1 MRTWQYGIQ
10 LVEYMKKTS
19 LFIVFATSSFLF
31 GDISKYVTSA
41 DINSIAFEYTE
52 NYAKLV
58 NMPISEKQKI
68 ISLIQE
74 IDQLGLERIFIQNMA
89 KNNFAGTE
97 RLKQANMLNILQN
110 FNPELANYFDIVSPL
125 AKTKLA
131 CSEED
136 MGEEARKIRKA
147 EQAWLIRNLEKE
159 FNRGLEDLYLMKK
172 EMDET
177 KFLSFVS
184 NISQFPSPFNEPS
197 FWNLEN
203 IEKYWEEIARDFM
216 AVSSLVK
223 PNQFLDISILEKPLS
238 TYFFQ
243 NAELELIKISG
254 PSNQPLTTDRQEKFS
269 FSKIL
274 PYYYEDSELET
285 MRRQNTRLLENV
297 LGTYS
302 NYFEISDQ
310 IPLFN
315 LEQEKEQTN
324 LSTGR
329 ESPDEFPVA
338 DCKKNF
344 EYELRLQRDV
354 ELLKIRA
361 KIFNEIK
368 KYYREFDSDFMALQR
383 QLPPLL
389 TRILNSIESHIRS
402 NNNHLYGYSD
412 YQVLLSNTKR
422 LRDNIT
428 DSKRSFDEII
438 TVLQFFEKLA
448 ASKHQV
454 KISNKN
460 IIVNGE
466 IISADIL
473 HIGDLSYFRSS
484 NNQLYGYFNNGQ
496 WNILDQ
502 YESSVE
508 KAFQTFENNKA
519 PNFESIII
527 PVPKAY
533 VSAAKVRFTEFGHM
547 INDQFKNKVIEDQ
560 KKKVND
566 QFKYKVIDD
575 QRRSYCG
582 DLYKV
587 AINYFDQNSISMRA
601 QRSNEVILGLY
612 ENAQRDNDIDRMSK
626 IAELAAKGYDFSGF
640 DITSYQ
646 ATKSASTSAINR
658 LANVAWSNNYLDR
671 HGGMLGHN
679 FAYTIESIC
688 NHGEDF
694 RRSLN

>member
-1 MRTWQYGIQ
+1 
-10 LVEYMKKTS
+10 MKKTS

-31 GDISKYVTSA
+31 GDISKYVTST
-41 DINSIAFEYTE
+41 DINSIAFENSE
-52 NYAKLV
+52 NYAKL
-58 NMPISEKQKI
+58 ISLPTTEKQKI
-68 ISLIQE
+68 VSLIQE
-74 IDQLGLERIFIQNMA
+74 IDQLGLEKIFIQNMA

-125 AKTKLA
+125 TKTKLA

-285 MRRQNTRLLENV
+285 MKRQNTRLLENI

-368 KYYREFDSDFMALQR
+368 KYYREFDLDFMALQR
-383 QLPPLL
+383 NLPPL
-389 TRILNSIESHIRS
+389 TGRILNSIEDRIRS

-422 LRDNIT
+422 LRDDIT
-428 DSKRSFDEII
+428 DSKNSFDLIV
-438 TVLQFFEKLA
+438 TVLQFLEKLS

-473 HIGDLSYFRSS
+473 HMGDLSYFKSS

-502 YESSVE
+502 YETYVE
-508 KAFQTFENNKA
+508 KAFEAFENNKA
-519 PNFESIII
+519 PNIESIII
-527 PVPKAY
+527 PAPLEY
-533 VSAAKVRFTEFGHM
+533 VSAAKEYFESYDYVEEKHGNH
-547 INDQFKNKVIEDQ
+547 
-560 KKKVND
+560 VND
-566 QFKYKVIDD
+566 QFESKVILD
-575 QRRSYCG
+575 QKYSYCG
-582 DLYKV
+582 SLYRV
-587 AINYFDQNSISMRA
+587 AMNSYNQNSIYGR
-601 QRSNEVILGLY
+601 QQKSNEVVTEMY
-612 ENAQRDNDIDRMSK
+612 QSAENRKSFDQMSK
-626 IAELAAKGYDFSGF
+626 IADLAAKGYDFSEL
-640 DITSYQ
+640 DSMSSLAITSN
-646 ATKSASTSAINR
+646 SLSAINR
-658 LANVAWSNNYLDR
+658 LANVAWSNSYMNR
-671 HGGMLGHN
+671 HGVMSEHN
-679 FAYTIESIC
+679 FAATIQDIC
-688 NHGEDF
+688 YYGEDF
-694 RRSLN
+694 R

>member
-1 MRTWQYGIQ
+1 
-10 LVEYMKKTS
+10 MKKTS

-31 GDISKYVTSA
+31 GDISGYLTST
-41 DINSIAFEYTE
+41 DINSIAFENSE
-52 NYAKLV
+52 NYAKL
-58 NMPISEKQKI
+58 ISLPTTEKQKI
-68 ISLIQE
+68 VSLIQE
-74 IDQLGLERIFIQNMA
+74 IDQLGLEKIFIQNMT
-89 KNNFAGTE
+89 KNNFGSGDV
-97 RLKQANMLNILQN
+97 LLQVQMFDILQN
-110 FNPELANYFDIVSPL
+110 FNPELANYFDLVASENRSQ
-125 AKTKLA
+125 LA
-131 CSEED
+131 CNDEE
-136 MGEEARKIRKA
+136 MGVELAAARKR

-184 NISQFPSPFNEPS
+184 NISQFPSPFNKPS
-197 FWNLEN
+197 FWNVEN
-203 IEKYWEEIARDFM
+203 IEKYWYEIVKDFM

-285 MRRQNTRLLENV
+285 MKRQNTRLLENV

-324 LSTGR
+324 LSAGR

-368 KYYREFDSDFMALQR
+368 KYYREFDLDFIKLQR
-383 QLPPLL
+383 GLPPLAF
-389 TRILNSIESHIRS
+389 RILDSIEVRIRS

-438 TVLQFFEKLA
+438 TVLQFFEKLS

-473 HIGDLSYFRSS
+473 HIGDLSYFKSS

-496 WNILDQ
+496 WNILEQ
-502 YESSVE
+502 YETYVE
-508 KAFQTFENNKA
+508 KAFEAFENNKA
-519 PNFESIII
+519 PNIESIII
-527 PVPKAY
+527 PAPLGY
-533 VSAAKVRFTEFGHM
+533 VSAAKEYFESYDYVEEKHE
-547 INDQFKNKVIEDQ
+547 NH
-560 KKKVND
+560 VND
-566 QFKYKVIDD
+566 QFESKVILD
-575 QRRSYCG
+575 QKYSYCG
-582 DLYKV
+582 SLYRV
-587 AINYFDQNSISMRA
+587 AMNSYNQNSIYGR
-601 QRSNEVILGLY
+601 QQKSNEVVTKMY
-612 ENAQRDNDIDRMSK
+612 QSAENRKSFDQMSK
-626 IAELAAKGYDFSGF
+626 IADLAAKGYDFS
-640 DITSYQ
+640 DLDSMSSLAITSN
-646 ATKSASTSAINR
+646 SLSAINR
-658 LANVAWSNNYLDR
+658 LANVAWSNSYMNR
-671 HGGMLGHN
+671 HGVMSEHN
-679 FAYTIESIC
+679 FAATIQDIC
-688 NHGEDF
+688 YYGEDF
-694 RRSLN
+694 R